1 VLKLR
6 RPSIIYGGS
15 GALLGFTL
23 LATVLTITTATK
35 TLAPPTPGRGQAATV
50 GQLAQAGGLTLGFG
64 NAAALI
70 GVVML
75 VLFATSTT
83 AEYGQG
89 TVRTMLIRQPRRAR
103 LLVGKLAA
111 LLACVAGALLVTE
124 IISMIAAVVLAR
136 TRDIPTTQWFTTAG
150 LGNAAGDYANALFAA
165 ATFGIFGT
173 ALGVLLRSTPLVS
186 RYRTGLAAAPGEHHE
201 QLLERHRPLVARPA
215 IPRHRRRRH
224 HPGLLRT
231 GSYPH
236 RHLRRHRTHRRERQ
250 LRAARRHHLTAQPT
264 PPASP
269 PPSAPPST
277 PLVARQVRRRFPG
290 PVASSA

>member
-173 ALGVLLRSTPLVS
+173 ALGVLLRSTPLALAI
-186 RYRTGLAAAPGEHHE
+186 GLAW
-201 QLLERHRPLVARPA
+201 LLPLENIMSNSWSDTGRWL
-215 IPRHRRRRH
+215 
-224 HPGLLRT
+224 PGLLSRVIGAGGT
-231 GSYPH
+231 TLVSY
-236 RHLRRHRTHRRERQ
+236 ER
-250 LRAARRHHLTAQPT
+250 AVTLTAIYAAIALT
-264 PPASP
+264 AASV
-269 PPSAPPST
+269 SF
-277 PLVARQVRRRFPG
+277 VRRD
-290 PVASSA
+290 VTT